1 MESDK
6 PARQGGARPNAGV
19 KAADGATGVKRF
31 NVTLDPASDEI
42 AKRLGGGDRSLGL
55 RRALQIAKDHK
66 PA

>member
-1 MESDK
+1 MSTDK
-6 PARQGGARPNAGV
+6 QARQGGARANAGV
-19 KAADGATGVKRF
+19 KAADGATGLKRF

-55 RRALQIAKDHK
+55 RLALQIAKDRK